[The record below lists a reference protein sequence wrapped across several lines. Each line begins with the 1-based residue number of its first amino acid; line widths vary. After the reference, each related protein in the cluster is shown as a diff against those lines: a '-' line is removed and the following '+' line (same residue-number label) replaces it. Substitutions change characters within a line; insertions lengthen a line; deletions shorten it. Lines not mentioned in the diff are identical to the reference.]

1 VKKEKSEFCTNNNNN
16 VHEKSYDHYFNLVHV
31 ENVDKQ
37 RRQFT
42 SENDVVAKERKETN
56 KTRRITN
63 KDLVESQ

>member
-1 VKKEKSEFCTNNNNN
+1 MYHCT
-16 VHEKSYDHYFNLVHV
+16 EKSYDHYFNLVHV

-56 KTRRITN
+56 ETRRITKTWLKAN
-63 KDLVESQ
+63 EPNNHKYIGGS